1 MASGIPTVVH
11 FMRIPLAEMN
21 IRQQIF
27 FIARVSYT
35 FLKELWKTKIVT
47 RESQRV
53 FSFIK
58 DTNDDFLVTFVFP
71 VLEFVIPL
79 SVISYSF

>member
-1 MASGIPTVVH
+1 M
-11 FMRIPLAEMN
+11 AEMD
-21 IRQQIF
+21 ICQQIL

-35 FLKELWKTKIVT
+35 FLKELWKTEIVA

-79 SVISYSF
+79 SVIVYTLLFFTICS